1 MAGYVKKSFT
11 IQLVHAFPRSFHFFV
26 FSLLCPHHYPL
37 CLGFGSLP
45 QVPFHLTDIF
55 SRLLYK
61 LFSLRESSAHISTRV
76 IPKKIWII
84 EAISCR
90 NKSQII
96 IIKITKLPCHLT
108 IFVSLHAVY
117 SKREK
122 KRNLSFCNLCWSH
135 EYYPFIMP
143 FSPGWLIS
151 YSHIKDFEVAFL
163 WCSDE
168 EKEDTV

>member
-1 MAGYVKKSFT
+1 MSHIPVTCTRDMAGYVKKSFT

-117 SKREK
+117 SKRK
-122 KRNLSFCNLCWSH
+122 KKKELELLQSLLITWIL
-135 EYYPFIMP
+135 PFHNAF
-143 FSPGWLIS
+143 FSWLINLIL
-151 YSHIKDFEVAFL
+151 SH
-163 WCSDE
+163 
-168 EKEDTV
+168 